1 MNLRLSGH
9 RIGRQALGTGP
20 AAPRRAFTLIE
31 LMVVILIIA
40 ILASL
45 LLVAVQGAMAR
56 AKEARTIIEID
67 QMAQALE
74 AYRAKYGD
82 YPPIGTANGSDNAY
96 ARVQAHLI
104 RAYPRYS
111 PSANVINQLAAL
123 SPAESLVFWLGG
135 MPIQTANGYAL
146 EGFSANVGAP
156 FVPSNIGTWNPD
168 SASTFVAQRTTPFFA
183 FDPRRLVNVGGS
195 ATFPEYVPHGGTTP
209 FIYFPSTAYYPGGVI
224 AQWTAPNGSVAV
236 PYRLAT
242 GVDGITSN
250 WASPGTFQIIA
261 PGADDSFGAAV
272 GTRQFPTGNGYGTD
286 DEDNLVNFARTRLG
300 NARP

>member
-9 RIGRQALGTGP
+9 RTGRQ

-74 AYRAKYGD
+74 AYRSKYGD
-82 YPPIGTANGSDNAY
+82 YPPIGVANGSETA
-96 ARVQAHLI
+96 AQRRGRIQAHLI
-104 RAYPRYS
+104 RAFPRYS
-111 PSANVINQLAAL
+111 ASSDVLDDLVLLTPPEA
-123 SPAESLVFWLGG
+123 LVFWLGG
-135 MPIQTANGYAL
+135 MPISSGTGYAV

-156 FVPSNIGTWNPD
+156 FVPSNIGAWNPD
-168 SASTFVAQRTTPFFA
+168 NVPVANRVEQRTTPFFS
-183 FDPRRLVNVGGS
+183 FDPRRLVNVAGT
-195 ATFPEYVPHGGTTP
+195 AFPEYVPHGGTTP
-209 FIYFPSTAYYPGGVI
+209 YAYFPATSYYPANVI

-236 PYRLAT
+236 PYRLTT

-261 PGADDSFGAAV
+261 PGADDSFGGAAGV
-272 GTRQFPTGNGYGTD
+272 RQFPSGIGYGTD